1 MSIYDIIAQS
11 FYTLNQQ
18 CFAKVKIQEVLKG
31 KNSYATDRST
41 RTEVFGLLRYS
52 FIEQK
57 FVHKSLFC
65 YPRCFPKKQKAQ
77 PVSAKPLI

>member
-11 FYTLNQQ
+11 FYTLKQQ
-18 CFAKVKIQEVLKG
+18 CFAKIKIQEVLKG
-31 KNSYATDRST
+31 KNSYATDHST

-57 FVHKSLFC
+57 FVHKRLFC
-65 YPRCFPKKQKAQ
+65 YPRCYPKKQKAQ
-77 PVSAKPLI
+77 HDFR

>member
-11 FYTLNQQ
+11 FYTLRQQ
-18 CFAKVKIQEVLKG
+18 CSAKIEIQETLKG
-31 KNSYATDRST
+31 ENSYATERST
-41 RTEVFGLLRYS
+41 RTEVFGLLRCS

-65 YPRCFPKKQKAQ
+65 YPRCYPKKQRAQ
-77 PVSAKPLI
+77 RDLC

>member
-11 FYTLNQQ
+11 FYTLKQQ
-18 CFAKVKIQEVLKG
+18 CFAKIKIQEVLKG

-65 YPRCFPKKQKAQ
+65 YPEKQKAQ
-77 PVSAKPLI
+77 HEFR